1 MEALRCVW
9 GAGHPEVLGGCTSS
23 PRQPSGAAVLVRDS
37 AGFKLKGGKKTDLE
51 ALWIVKGVG
60 ARLKIPLGGGLR
72 GVSRGNPAAAGGGT

>member
-37 AGFKLKGGKKTDLE
+37 TGLKLKGEKKQT
-51 ALWIVKGVG
+51 WKHCG
-60 ARLKIPLGGGLR
+60 
-72 GVSRGNPAAAGGGT
+72 